1 MPINE
6 KYPDSP
12 RNTDIESLCLNPNF
26 WDLKF
31 QNSVSILEKMKN
43 DLVELEDLD
52 YRAHLTNQEISQI
65 DNAKSNLNSYLQ
77 QIRDF
82 TLTQWDP
89 SGTKNNIE
97 NNIRSFYDNNFAQQT
112 RSSLIYLRQEIKSN
126 SKTEKELQKTLIEA
140 SRIKDQLQDQFETIR
155 NDKESIQKESG
166 INSSKHLSQE
176 FEKQSDMSD
185 IASTKWFKFSLGFYA
200 LIVIW
205 VIIWFAWYFFN
216 IKPQND
222 KYLTTEWW
230 IFVVIITSI
239 IFYGLSFCSMNFNI
253 HKNLYS
259 INRHRRNVAESFIWF
274 LENINTSEE
283 KEVFLRDVSRSLFE
297 HQSTGYLDKDQM
309 QISTPVQE
317 MVTKIVSSKI

>member
-1 MPINE
+1 MFN
-6 KYPDSP
+6 KDRYPNSLRDV
-12 RNTDIESLCLNPNF
+12 DIKSLCLNANF

-31 QNSVSILEKMKN
+31 QNSVTVLEKMKS
-43 DLVELEDLD
+43 DMVELEDLD
-52 YRAHLTNQEISQI
+52 YKEHLTNQEIQQI
-65 DNAKSNLNSYLQ
+65 NNAQENLNSYLQ

-82 TLTQWDP
+82 TLTQWNP
-89 SGTKNNIE
+89 SASRDNIE
-97 NNIRSFYDNNFAQQT
+97 NQIRSFYDNNFASQT
-112 RSSLIYLRQEIKSN
+112 RWSLIYLRQELKSN
-126 SKTEKELQKTLIEA
+126 WKTDKELQKALVDA
-140 SRIKDQLQDQFETIR
+140 LKIKDQLQDQFEIIK
-155 NDKESIQKESG
+155 NDKETIQKESW

-176 FEKQSDMSD
+176 FEKQSTNSNEE
-185 IASTKWFKFSLGFYA
+185 STKWFYFSLGFYVA
-200 LIVIW
+200 IFVW

-230 IFVVIITSI
+230 IFVLIITSI
-239 IFYGLSFCSMNFNI
+239 IFYWLNFCSRNFNI

-259 INRHRRNVAESFIWF
+259 INYHRRNVAESFMWF